1 MNLENT
7 IAIVGN
13 GKLHDDDA
21 KKIDSSRLVFR
32 FNFPKYNIDE
42 GGEKTDYLFIV
53 NSGGIALN
61 WIKSSDFLTSPYFDL
76 CKQVVLPWN
85 PEIIRTIHPRRTL
98 NDVIHK
104 RKKDITNEIK
114 EILSLK
120 NKNFFGLSYELNA
133 LCYRELMK
141 YEKKSKLTKQK
152 FVPSTGFL
160 GIIYALTL
168 LDEINFE
175 SIILYGFSHQGW
187 KGHKWGKEKNYLK
200 NHRLIKYS
208 DKLNM

>member
-1 MNLENT
+1 
-7 IAIVGN
+7 
-13 GKLHDDDA
+13 
-21 KKIDSSRLVFR
+21 
-32 FNFPKYNIDE
+32 
-42 GGEKTDYLFIV
+42 
-53 NSGGIALN
+53 
-61 WIKSSDFLTSPYFDL
+61 
-76 CKQVVLPWN
+76 
-85 PEIIRTIHPRRTL
+85 
-98 NDVIHK
+98 
-104 RKKDITNEIK
+104 
-114 EILSLK
+114 
-120 NKNFFGLSYELNA
+120 
-133 LCYRELMK
+133 MK